1 MCFIPFGPINMLK
14 KLSFLF
20 FIVLC
25 GFIIFSCANIV
36 APTGGS
42 RDNRPPQVVEIVP
55 VNYTTG
61 FSNKKIRIYF
71 NEYVKL
77 NNLNSKLLVS
87 PPLSEMPEVIIK
99 GKSIVVSLPDSLL
112 ENSTYN
118 IFFDDAIIDI
128 TEGNAIRNFSYVF
141 STGLYL
147 DSMSVKGRLI
157 DAFTLEPVDG
167 AYVMLYDNVL
177 DSVPYLEKPVYVT
190 KSNNSGIFELKS
202 LRHKGYKIFALKDV
216 NNNLIFDLP
225 NEQIAFLDSLI
236 FPVYISSSTEDTLG
250 EDSISNLITRDS
262 SVVDS
267 IERNVHQNELLMFM
281 FDNVDS
287 TQKIL
292 SKSLQERA
300 MVLFA
305 FKFPMK
311 DFHIKY
317 LNDDFADSDFLQEF
331 SFNKDTLKLWVK
343 NSTVDSLHVCL
354 YEGATALDTVKLSLR
369 LRTGRRA
376 IREVLNISSSISNN
390 SKADFF
396 SPFVLEFSG
405 PVSSFDT
412 SAIIFLE
419 DSVRVF
425 PGFVFKDSL
434 VQRFLLLDYTFKEGS
449 NYELIIPDSTF
460 NDFRNLTNDSL
471 HIKFNASTKEE
482 YGTLKLKITLPLNS
496 PDFIF
501 ELLDDKKNV
510 VRRETLQSTSELKFD
525 NLKQGKYMIRA
536 IVDSNNNGRWDTGIY
551 IENKQPEKVYINKSE
566 LNLRANWEIEAEW
579 VIE

>member
-1 MCFIPFGPINMLK
+1 MLK